1 MINNGKQ
8 LAHAVAD
15 VNEHIYDQ
23 LFKMVTDP
31 FIRERVTFD
40 PPQIDTNVRSCD
52 IWVNIKHE
60 VPAEEILAVIEHLTD
75 CGLFRVRSVIT
86 SSRMLC
92 MTYKSE
98 LQWNDWT
105 RLVNSCEKPSEE
117 PSEDKK
123 SDGE

>member
-15 VNEHIYDQ
+15 ANESIYDQ

-31 FIRERVTFD
+31 FLRERLTFD
-40 PPQIDTNVRSCD
+40 PPQINTNERSCD
-52 IWVNIKHE
+52 IWVTIKPN
-60 VPAEEILAVIEHLTD
+60 VPAEEHLEVIEHLTD
-75 CGLFRVRSVIT
+75 CLFRVRSVIK
-86 SSRMLC
+86 SGRMLR
-92 MTYKSE
+92 MTYKSDLKWDE
-98 LQWNDWT
+98 WT